1 MHSSGIFFD
10 SADLTEF
17 KKWFHTH
24 ILGGATT
31 NPVILQKEGIFDIPT
46 HVAKMI
52 DICGKNFPISI
63 EIPDTDMTV
72 KEMLELGKRYY
83 ARFPDNAVV
92 KVPMHPSSPEKAFE
106 VIYKL
111 GQEGIRVNATLGLSV
126 GQLIGAAEALRNSK
140 AKGDNYISLFWARRD
155 EAQVQIIDN
164 MVEKGTERQIAQS
177 RVPDAKASLQMT
189 KTYLENHGLSA
200 KIIVGSVRSIDQID
214 TAFSSGA
221 DIVTIPPKL
230 IREWMYTKRGIESV
244 DQFNEAYRSIKDK
257 TTLI

>member
-1 MHSSGIFFD
+1 MNSSGIFFD

-17 KKWFHTH
+17 KKWFQAHV
-24 ILGGATT
+24 LGGATT

-92 KVPMHPSSPEKAFE
+92 KVPMHPSNPEKAFE

-126 GQLIGAAEALRNSK
+126 GQLIGAAEADLPHIRHTGGAACRIRKQRCSMLVYSPTSANAVRLFRRMTFGLQHLPCRMACHCLASISTSSK
-140 AKGDNYISLFWARRD
+140 
-155 EAQVQIIDN
+155 
-164 MVEKGTERQIAQS
+164 
-177 RVPDAKASLQMT
+177 
-189 KTYLENHGLSA
+189 
-200 KIIVGSVRSIDQID
+200 
-214 TAFSSGA
+214 
-221 DIVTIPPKL
+221 
-230 IREWMYTKRGIESV
+230 
-244 DQFNEAYRSIKDK
+244 
-257 TTLI
+257 